1 MVQLNFNFTHTCR
14 YTHVLARLTHATVK
28 KLACA
33 CTVACNFG
41 VCIRDSKH
49 TRHMRDLRHELAL
62 GLPHYTCGVITGTV
76 AVGNE
81 IQLLAVDWLR
91 YML

>member
-1 MVQLNFNFTHTCR
+1 MQQLKNWR
-14 YTHVLARLTHATVK
+14 VHALLHAI
-28 KLACA
+28 LACA
-33 CTVACNFG
+33 CTVARNFG
-41 VCIRDSKH
+41 VCTRDSKH

-62 GLPHYTCGVITGTV
+62 GLPYYTCGVTTGTV

-81 IQLLAVDWLR
+81 IQLLAVDWLC